1 MSRKTND
8 AIFEAIKDSG
18 GIMSTIARK
27 LGVTWHTAD
36 SWIRESGELM
46 EALNDEKE
54 TILDMAESTLLKRI
68 KEGDEQ
74 SAKWYLSK
82 IGKQRG
88 YGDSLALE
96 GGDIPVSISAKIEE
110 IKAKYNDK
118 K

>member
-1 MSRKTND
+1 MARKTD
-8 AIFEAIKDSG
+8 VAILEAIKGSG

-36 SWIRESGELM
+36 SWIKESGELM
-46 EALNDEKE
+46 EALKDEKE
-54 TILDMAESTLLKRI
+54 TILDMAESTLLNKI

-88 YGDSLALE
+88 YGDSVAIE
-96 GGDIPVSISAKIEE
+96 GGIQIVYA
-110 IKAKYNDK
+110 DK
-118 K
+118 DDERL

>member
-1 MSRKTND
+1 MARKTD
-8 AIFEAIKDSG
+8 VAILEAIKGSG

-46 EALNDEKE
+46 EALKDEKE
-54 TILDMAESTLLKRI
+54 TILDMAESTLLNKI

-82 IGKQRG
+82 IGKLRG
-88 YGDSLALE
+88 YGDSVAIE
-96 GGDIPVSISAKIEE
+96 GGIQIVYA
-110 IKAKYNDK
+110 DK
-118 K
+118 DDERL

>member
-1 MSRKTND
+1 MSKKTDN
-8 AIFEAIKDSG
+8 AILEAIKGSG

-46 EALNDEKE
+46 EALKDEKE
-54 TILDMAESTLLKRI
+54 IILDMAESTLLKKI

-82 IGKQRG
+82 IGKLRG
-88 YGDSLALE
+88 YGDSVAIE
-96 GGDIPVSISAKIEE
+96 GGIQIVYA
-110 IKAKYNDK
+110 DK
-118 K
+118 DDERL

>member
-1 MSRKTND
+1 MARKTD
-8 AIFEAIKDSG
+8 EAILEAIKDSG

-46 EALNDEKE
+46 EALKDEKE

-82 IGKQRG
+82 KGKLRG
-88 YGDSLALE
+88 YGDSLAIE

>member
-1 MSRKTND
+1 MAKKTD
-8 AIFEAIKDSG
+8 VAILEAIKGSG

-46 EALNDEKE
+46 EALKDEKE
-54 TILDMAESTLLKRI
+54 TILDMAESTLLTKI

-82 IGKQRG
+82 IGKLRG
-88 YGDSLALE
+88 YGDSVAIE
-96 GGDIPVSISAKIEE
+96 GGIQIVYA
-110 IKAKYNDK
+110 DK
-118 K
+118 DDERL

>member
-1 MSRKTND
+1 MSKKTDN
-8 AIFEAIKDSG
+8 AILEAIKGSG

-46 EALNDEKE
+46 EALKDEKE
-54 TILDMAESTLLKRI
+54 TILDMAESTLLTKI

-82 IGKQRG
+82 IGKLRG
-88 YGDSLALE
+88 YGDSVAIE
-96 GGDIPVSISAKIEE
+96 GGIQIVYA
-110 IKAKYNDK
+110 DK
-118 K
+118 DDERL

>member
-1 MSRKTND
+1 MARKTD
-8 AIFEAIKDSG
+8 EAILEAIKGSG

-27 LGVTWHTAD
+27 LDVTWHTAD

-46 EALNDEKE
+46 EALKDEKE

-82 IGKQRG
+82 IGKLRG
-88 YGDSLALE
+88 YGDSLAIE
-96 GGDIPVSISAKIEE
+96 GGIQIVYA
-110 IKAKYNDK
+110 DK
-118 K
+118 DDERL

>member
-1 MSRKTND
+1 MSKKTDN
-8 AIFEAIKDSG
+8 AILEAIKDSG

-46 EALNDEKE
+46 EALMDEKE
-54 TILDMAESTLLKRI
+54 TRLDMAEATLLKKI

-82 IGKQRG
+82 IGKLRG
-88 YGDSLALE
+88 YGDSVAIE
-96 GGDIPVSISAKIEE
+96 GGIQIVYA
-110 IKAKYNDK
+110 DK
-118 K
+118 DDERL

>member
-1 MSRKTND
+1 MARKTD
-8 AIFEAIKDSG
+8 VAILEAIKGSG

-46 EALNDEKE
+46 EALKDEKE
-54 TILDMAESTLLKRI
+54 TILDMAESTLLNKI

-82 IGKQRG
+82 KGKQRG
-88 YGDSLALE
+88 YGDSVAIE
-96 GGDIPVSISAKIEE
+96 GGIQIVYA
-110 IKAKYNDK
+110 DK
-118 K
+118 DDERL

>member
-1 MSRKTND
+1 MSKKTDD
-8 AIFEAIKDSG
+8 AILEAIKDSG

-36 SWIRESGELM
+36 SWIRDSGELM
-46 EALNDEKE
+46 EALKDEKE

-82 IGKQRG
+82 IGKLRG
-88 YGDSLALE
+88 YGDSVAIE
-96 GGDIPVSISAKIEE
+96 GGIQIVYA
-110 IKAKYNDK
+110 DK
-118 K
+118 DDERL

>member
-1 MSRKTND
+1 MSKKTDN
-8 AIFEAIKDSG
+8 AILEAIKDSG

-46 EALNDEKE
+46 EALKDEKE
-54 TILDMAESTLLKRI
+54 TILDMAESTVLKRI

-82 IGKQRG
+82 IGKLRG
-88 YGDSLALE
+88 YGDSVAIE
-96 GGDIPVSISAKIEE
+96 GGIQIVYA
-110 IKAKYNDK
+110 DK
-118 K
+118 DDERL

>member
-1 MSRKTND
+1 MSKKTD
-8 AIFEAIKDSG
+8 VAILEAIKGSG

-46 EALNDEKE
+46 EALKDEKE
-54 TILDMAESTLLKRI
+54 TILDMAESTLLTKI

-82 IGKQRG
+82 IGKLRG
-88 YGDSLALE
+88 YGDSVAIE
-96 GGDIPVSISAKIEE
+96 GGIQIVYA
-110 IKAKYNDK
+110 DK
-118 K
+118 DDERL

>member
-1 MSRKTND
+1 MARKTD
-8 AIFEAIKDSG
+8 VAILEAIKGSG

-46 EALNDEKE
+46 EALKDEKE
-54 TILDMAESTLLKRI
+54 TILDMAESTLLQKI

-82 IGKQRG
+82 IGKLRG
-88 YGDSLALE
+88 YGDSVAIE
-96 GGDIPVSISAKIEE
+96 GGIQIVYA
-110 IKAKYNDK
+110 DK
-118 K
+118 DDERL

>member
-1 MSRKTND
+1 MSIKTNG
-8 AIFEAIKDSG
+8 AILEAIKDSG

-46 EALNDEKE
+46 EALKDEKE

-82 IGKQRG
+82 IGKLRG
-88 YGDSLALE
+88 YGDSLAIE

>member
-1 MSRKTND
+1 MAKKTD
-8 AIFEAIKDSG
+8 VAILEAIKGSG

-46 EALNDEKE
+46 EALKDEKE
-54 TILDMAESTLLKRI
+54 TILDMAESTLLNKI

-82 IGKQRG
+82 IGKLRG
-88 YGDSLALE
+88 YGDSVAIE
-96 GGDIPVSISAKIEE
+96 GGIQIVYA
-110 IKAKYNDK
+110 DK
-118 K
+118 DDERL